1 MRSMGFD
8 ELRRIQRAGYLRGI
22 AAVALARLED
32 GSRGCS
38 RRSLRDLSKL
48 SALARDARSIF
59 LEVVSWDRDRRVLR
73 LRS

>member
-8 ELRRIQRAGYLRGI
+8 ELRRIQCAGYLRSI

-32 GSRGCS
+32 GSRGGS

-48 SALARDARSIF
+48 CALARDARSIF
-59 LEVVSWDRDRRVLR
+59 LEVVSWDRDRRVLM